1 MDAEAEAAMLEQNLQ
16 DKEESY
22 QREIEKL
29 KEHMEMQRVWWN
41 TQTLSTVKSI
51 FLPKVFIFLH

>member
-1 MDAEAEAAMLEQNLQ
+1 MDAEAEAAMLEQNLH

-29 KEHMEMQRVWWN
+29 RDHMDMQRV
-41 TQTLSTVKSI
+41 TQHNITDE
-51 FLPKVFIFLH
+51 